1 MLNPVPTNSGAMHG
15 YAHQAFVEAM
25 MPRKVAAM
33 ELSGF
38 AFFGNSISITTKIEK
53 ARGILTVQRMFRFVK
68 PCPAV

>member
-1 MLNPVPTNSGAMHG
+1 MLNPVATNSGAMHL

-25 MPRKVAAM
+25 MPRKVAAL

-53 ARGILTVQRMFRFVK
+53 VRGN
-68 PCPAV
+68 